1 MLFETCLTRCSR
13 SLSHLFFL
21 LRGHRFRAL
30 TAGTHT
36 AAGVRLPRTGLLV
49 IEKRIT
55 KHTTAVRP
63 DYPPHTLKMKSSI
76 HTPRCLSGL
85 WKAIQD
91 SIVQPIRSAFSRRPT
106 QTELDAL
113 PLLQIFV
120 PQDIFFGPEPA
131 ALTNHA
137 VRWLML
143 GFRLQ
148 VLPLQEDIPDGCIG
162 IQRLMREGRLISQ
175 DYLRIQLGDDGRSRL
190 LFQSLDSET
199 HHLPESN
206 PEALDR

>member
-1 MLFETCLTRCSR
+1 MFNVLLPQSFTSLLSSAGAPVQGFDGR
-13 SLSHLFFL
+13 LSHG
-21 LRGHRFRAL
+21 RGGSTPPNRTLCNRKTKNESAL
-30 TAGTHT
+30 
-36 AAGVRLPRTGLLV
+36 
-49 IEKRIT
+49 
-55 KHTTAVRP
+55 RP
-63 DYPPHTLKMKSSI
+63 DYPPTLKMKSSI

-120 PQDIFFGPEPA
+120 PRDIFFGPEPA

-148 VLPLQEDIPDGCIG
+148 VLPLQEDIPDGYIG

>member
-1 MLFETCLTRCSR
+1 MLLPQSFTSLLSSAGAPVQGFDGR
-13 SLSHLFFL
+13 LSHG
-21 LRGHRFRAL
+21 RGGS
-30 TAGTHT
+30 T
-36 AAGVRLPRTGLLV
+36 PPNRTLCDRKTNN
-49 IEKRIT
+49 EKRIGL
-55 KHTTAVRP
+55 AAGLSP
-63 DYPPHTLKMKSSI
+63 TLKMKSSI

-85 WKAIQD
+85 WRAIQD
-91 SIVQPIRSAFSRRPT
+91 SIVPHIRSAFSRRPT

-175 DYLRIQLGDDGRSRL
+175 DYLRIAPFGRLVFEPIS
-190 LFQSLDSET
+190 Q
-199 HHLPESN
+199 
-206 PEALDR
+206 AIKK

>member
-1 MLFETCLTRCSR
+1 MLFETCLTCCSR

-30 TAGTHT
+30 TAGSHT
-36 AAGVRLPRTGLLV
+36 AAGVRLPRTGLFV

-55 KHTTAVRP
+55 KNESAP
-63 DYPPHTLKMKSSI
+63 AAGLSPTLTMKSSI

-120 PQDIFFGPEPA
+120 PRDIFFGPEPA

-148 VLPLQEDIPDGCIG
+148 VLPLQEDIPDGYIG